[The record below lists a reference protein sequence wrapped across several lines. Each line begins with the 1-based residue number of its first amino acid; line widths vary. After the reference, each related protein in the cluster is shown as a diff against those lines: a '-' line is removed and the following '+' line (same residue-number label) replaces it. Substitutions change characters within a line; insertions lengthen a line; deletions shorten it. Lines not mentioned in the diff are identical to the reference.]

1 MFSIYVV
8 SKWLNLNAGYE
19 VENEDRSSPVDE
31 EEGENEESDI
41 ELDPE
46 DARARGNGNHAN
58 ANANLDLDSDSETE
72 EGASAEPDNEF
83 AWSSELH
90 DVEIEMFTQYTG
102 PLFLLNMSDSM
113 QTKYNTQ
120 KSTRKQKNDQ
130 KTCIMPTEIVFF
142 ARNNDFFI
150 FFPTFL
156 IKNMS
161 HVIYGLKVY
170 LFLFLNNIFP

>member
-1 MFSIYVV
+1 MAFRFLSQ
-8 SKWLNLNAGYE
+8 LNLNAGYK
-19 VENEDRSSPVDE
+19 VEDEDRSSPVDE

-46 DARARGNGNHAN
+46 VARARGNGNRAN
-58 ANANLDLDSDSETE
+58 ANLDLDLDSDSETE

-83 AWSSELH
+83 AWSSELY

-120 KSTRKQKNDQ
+120 KSTRKPKNDQ
-130 KTCIMPTEIVFF
+130 TACIMPTKNVFF
-142 ARNNDFFI
+142 ARN
-150 FFPTFL
+150 

>member
-1 MFSIYVV
+1 MAFRFLSQ
-8 SKWLNLNAGYE
+8 LNLNAAYE
-19 VENEDRSSPVDE
+19 VEDEDRSSPVDE

-46 DARARGNGNHAN
+46 DARARGNGNR

-72 EGASAEPDNEF
+72 EDASAEPDNEL
-83 AWSSELH
+83 AWSPELH

-120 KSTRKQKNDQ
+120 KSTRKPKNDQ
-130 KTCIMPTEIVFF
+130 KTCIMPTKNVFF
-142 ARNNDFFI
+142 ARNNDLFI
-150 FFPTFL
+150 FFQHFL
-156 IKNMS
+156 
-161 HVIYGLKVY
+161 LK
-170 LFLFLNNIFP
+170 I

>member
-1 MFSIYVV
+1 MECKQIGLFRSLEVSLLVYSLQKFDLVV
-8 SKWLNLNAGYE
+8 NLCCLEMAFRFLSQLNQNAGYE
-19 VENEDRSSPVDE
+19 VEDEERSSPVDE

-46 DARARGNGNHAN
+46 DARARGNRNR
-58 ANANLDLDSDSETE
+58 ANANLDLDSDTE
-72 EGASAEPDNEF
+72 EGASAEF

-90 DVEIEMFTQYTG
+90 DVEIEMFNQYTG

-120 KSTRKQKNDQ
+120 KFTRKPKNDQ
-130 KTCIMPTEIVFF
+130 KTCIMPKKCFF

-150 FFPTFL
+150 FF
-156 IKNMS
+156 S
-161 HVIYGLKVY
+161 
-170 LFLFLNNIFP
+170 NISY

>member
-1 MFSIYVV
+1 MLSRNAFRFL
-8 SKWLNLNAGYE
+8 SKLNQNAGYE
-19 VENEDRSSPVDE
+19 VEDEDRSSPVDE

-46 DARARGNGNHAN
+46 DARARGNGNR
-58 ANANLDLDSDSETE
+58 ANANLDLDLDSDTE

-120 KSTRKQKNDQ
+120 KSSRKPKNMHNAN
-130 KTCIMPTEIVFF
+130 KKCFLLEMM
-142 ARNNDFFI
+142 
-150 FFPTFL
+150 TFL
-156 IKNMS
+156 FFSNIS
-161 HVIYGLKVY
+161 HKKYESCYIWFESVFDSLSK
-170 LFLFLNNIFP
+170 

>member
-1 MFSIYVV
+1 MAFRFLSQ
-8 SKWLNLNAGYE
+8 LNLNAGYE
-19 VENEDRSSPVDE
+19 VEDEDRSSPVDE

-46 DARARGNGNHAN
+46 GARARGNGNRAN
-58 ANANLDLDSDSETE
+58 ANLDLDLDSDSETE

-90 DVEIEMFTQYTG
+90 DVEIEMFTQYAG

-113 QTKYNTQ
+113 QTKCNTQ
-120 KSTRKQKNDQ
+120 KSTRKPKNDQ
-130 KTCIMPTEIVFF
+130 KNMHNANKKCFF

-150 FFPTFL
+150 FFPTYL

-161 HVIYGLKVY
+161 HVINGLKVY
-170 LFLFLNNIFP
+170 LILFLNNIFP

>member
-1 MFSIYVV
+1 MAFRFLSQ
-8 SKWLNLNAGYE
+8 LNLHAGYE
-19 VENEDRSSPVDE
+19 VEDEDRSSPIDE

-46 DARARGNGNHAN
+46 DARARGDGNR
-58 ANANLDLDSDSETE
+58 ANANLDLDSETE
-72 EGASAEPDNEF
+72 EG

-120 KSTRKQKNDQ
+120 KSTRKPKNDQ
-130 KTCIMPTEIVFF
+130 KTGIMPTTNVFLLEIMTFYFF
-142 ARNNDFFI
+142 
-150 FFPTFL
+150 
-156 IKNMS
+156 S
-161 HVIYGLKVY
+161 
-170 LFLFLNNIFP
+170 NISY

>member
-1 MFSIYVV
+1 M
-8 SKWLNLNAGYE
+8 
-19 VENEDRSSPVDE
+19 
-31 EEGENEESDI
+31 NEESDI

-46 DARARGNGNHAN
+46 DARARGDGNR
-58 ANANLDLDSDSETE
+58 ANANLDLDSETE
-72 EGASAEPDNEF
+72 EG

-90 DVEIEMFTQYTG
+90 DVEIEMFSQYTG

-120 KSTRKQKNDQ
+120 KSTRKPKNDQ
-130 KTCIMPTEIVFF
+130 KNRHNANKKCFF

-156 IKNMS
+156 IKNMG
-161 HVIYGLKVY
+161 HVIYGLKVH